1 MEKFSLLD
9 QKTFAFNIARPG
21 WPAIGALAFIAVLFA
36 LFEMAWP
43 AAAFS
48 GAALFVC
55 FFFRDPQRPVP
66 SGEGAVV
73 SPADGRVIFAGT
85 ADGKHFY
92 KGECVKVSVFMSV
105 FNVHVNRIPHG
116 GRVRKIWYFPGRFF
130 SANLDKASE
139 QNEHNA
145 IFLETDQGHA
155 ICVVQ
160 IAGLI
165 ARRILCDISG
175 GDLVKRGERFGMI
188 CFGSR
193 LDMYLP
199 PDFSLSVKKG
209 DRVKAASS
217 IIGHLK

>member
-1 MEKFSLLD
+1 MDTFSLPD

-21 WPAIGALAFIAVLFA
+21 WPLIGALAFFAALFA
-36 LFEMAWP
+36 LFGLGWA

-66 SGEGAVV
+66 SGEKALV

-92 KGECVKVSVFMSV
+92 PGECVKISVFMSV
-105 FNVHVNRIPHG
+105 FNVHVNRIPESG
-116 GRVRKIWYFPGRFF
+116 KVKKIWYFPGRFF

-145 IFLETDQGHA
+145 IFLETDRGHA

-175 GDLVKRGERFGMI
+175 GDSVKRGERLGMI

-193 LDMYLP
+193 VDLYLP
-199 PDFSLSVKKG
+199 PDFTLSVKKG

-217 IIGHLK
+217 IMGYLE